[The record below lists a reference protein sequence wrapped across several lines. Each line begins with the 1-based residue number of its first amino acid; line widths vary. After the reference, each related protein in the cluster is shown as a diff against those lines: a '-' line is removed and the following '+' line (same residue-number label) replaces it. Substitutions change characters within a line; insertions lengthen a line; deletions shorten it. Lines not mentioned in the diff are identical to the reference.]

1 MEQKLKQ
8 TLGELHFLICG
19 LQYQNEEL
27 QKKIKELENGKIST

>member
-8 TLGELHFLICG
+8 LIGELHFGIVG

-27 QKKIKELENGKIST
+27 QKKIKELEEKNG